1 MQVSKLLL
9 VFILRQGLPKLTRLA
24 LSLLCNLGR
33 PEFLTLLPHTAKKLK
48 L

>member
-1 MQVSKLLL
+1 MQVPKLLL
-9 VFILRQGLPKLTRLA
+9 VFILRQGLTKLTRLV

-33 PEFLTLLPHTAKKLK
+33 PELLTLLPHTAKQLE